1 MSEQIA
7 WCVELLI
14 QPDQLDSF
22 LELTAEMVEET
33 AKEPGVLTYQ
43 RFVSDDGLIV
53 HAVERYESFEAAL
66 SHLQTFEEKFARRF
80 TNMVTRQRFIAY
92 GTPNAALKK
101 VLDRFGAVWLKPFGH
116 FAHRP

>member
-14 QPDQLDSF
+14 QPGQLDSF

-43 RFVSDDGLIV
+43 RAIGMRPTK
-53 HAVERYESFEAAL
+53 AERVCMDSPPEG
-66 SHLQTFEEKFARRF
+66 RR
-80 TNMVTRQRFIAY
+80 Y
-92 GTPNAALKK
+92 G
-101 VLDRFGAVWLKPFGH
+101 G
-116 FAHRP
+116 

>member
-14 QPDQLDSF
+14 QPGQLDSF

-43 RFVSDDGLIV
+43 RFFSDYPLIIQ
-53 HAVERYESFEAAL
+53 AVER
-66 SHLQTFEEKFARRF
+66 
-80 TNMVTRQRFIAY
+80 
-92 GTPNAALKK
+92 
-101 VLDRFGAVWLKPFGH
+101 
-116 FAHRP
+116 